1 MKNKK
6 KVNNDIINLEDDI
19 KDKEINKDIKEND
32 PSKKSQIEEEIKLAK
47 EKKQAENKK
56 SKEGKLENTEKIEIK
71 EEKKEKI
78 EKSKLNIV
86 FLLLALIITI
96 LYGISIFINL
106 DFQSLNIKELIKPIA
121 FLLISFL
128 IIIILFKVNTKK
140 TTPYVILL
148 TLVLI
153 AYSAFSISTS
163 YAK

>member
-19 KDKEINKDIKEND
+19 KDQEINKDIKEND

-106 DFQSLNIKELIKPIA
+106 DFQSLNIKELIKNSA
-121 FLLISFL
+121 GNYGLDDYN
-128 IIIILFKVNTKK
+128 V
-140 TTPYVILL
+140 
-148 TLVLI
+148 TLYLE
-153 AYSAFSISTS
+153 
-163 YAK
+163 